1 DTIDVQTADTLQV
14 ALPAYS
20 SMSPNPVEREKNLTI
35 NGTNLDL
42 VKGVQFKGK
51 TTPETVFVS
60 KSATQLVVKV
70 PKEAAKGKI
79 ELIAYSDI
87 RITSTDDLILVG
99 DLPPLADFPFAIYT
113 DALQNGF
120 QDWSYTSVHDFNS
133 NVNVRQGTKSI
144 RAVYAADAQGNQ
156 YQGVTFHH
164 NTGVSTSGYTKLEF
178 SVFGEAG
185 TGGKKLNVVINGA
198 YGSPTQVTITGG
210 EWTTYSLP
218 LADIGN
224 PATLS
229 EVVLQAAGWSGTLHI
244 DHVGLR

>member
-1 DTIDVQTADTLQV
+1 
-14 ALPAYS
+14 
-20 SMSPNPVEREKNLTI
+20 M
-35 NGTNLDL
+35 
-42 VKGVQFKGK
+42 
-51 TTPETVFVS
+51 S

-144 RAVYAADAQGNQ
+144 RAVYAADAQGN
-156 YQGVTFHH
+156 
-164 NTGVSTSGYTKLEF
+164 
-178 SVFGEAG
+178 
-185 TGGKKLNVVINGA
+185 
-198 YGSPTQVTITGG
+198 
-210 EWTTYSLP
+210 
-218 LADIGN
+218 
-224 PATLS
+224 
-229 EVVLQAAGWSGTLHI
+229 
-244 DHVGLR
+244 